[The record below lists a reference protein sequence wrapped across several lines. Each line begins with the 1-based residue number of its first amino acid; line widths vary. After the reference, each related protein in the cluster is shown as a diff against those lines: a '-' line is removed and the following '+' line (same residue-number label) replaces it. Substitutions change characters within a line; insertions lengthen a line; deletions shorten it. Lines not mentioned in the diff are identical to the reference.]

1 MANERLQQESWG
13 FLKGHYTGRSKNTI
27 SFNTFRL
34 KVSRNFIGLFFL
46 IMLAFIAGCSMKYS
60 FTGASIPPD
69 VKTISIK
76 YFPNNASLV
85 VTSLSQKITDGL
97 RDKFTSE
104 TNLVI
109 INDGGDL
116 VLEGSITDYKTSPV
130 AIQGNDQAALN
141 RLTITIEVVYTNTV
155 DDNLSFD
162 SKFSR
167 YADYSSSQNLTE
179 VQESLIEEINQML
192 IEDVFNKAVVNW

>member
-1 MANERLQQESWG
+1 
-13 FLKGHYTGRSKNTI
+13 
-27 SFNTFRL
+27 
-34 KVSRNFIGLFFL
+34 
-46 IMLAFIAGCSMKYS
+46 MKYS

-69 VKTISIK
+69 VKTISVK

-85 VTSLSQKITDGL
+85 VPSLSQKITDGF

-104 TNLVI
+104 TNLVM

-116 VLEGSITDYKTSPV
+116 ILEGSITDYQTSPV
-130 AIQGNDQAALN
+130 AIQENDQAALN
-141 RLTITIEVVYTNTV
+141 RLTITIDVVYTNTK
-155 DDNLSFD
+155 DENLSFE

-167 YADYSSSQNLTE
+167 YVDYSSSQNLTD
-179 VQESLIEEINQML
+179 VQEGLIEEINQML

>member
-1 MANERLQQESWG
+1 M
-13 FLKGHYTGRSKNTI
+13 
-27 SFNTFRL
+27 
-34 KVSRNFIGLFFL
+34 LFFL
-46 IMLAFIAGCSMKYS
+46 IMLAFIESCSMKYS

-85 VTSLSQKITDGL
+85 VTSLSQKLTDGL

>member
-1 MANERLQQESWG
+1 M
-13 FLKGHYTGRSKNTI
+13 
-27 SFNTFRL
+27 
-34 KVSRNFIGLFFL
+34 LFSL

-69 VKTISIK
+69 VKTITIK

-85 VTSLSQKITDGL
+85 VTSLSQKLTDGL

-141 RLTITIEVVYTNTV
+141 RLTITIDVVYTNTV

-167 YADYSSSQNLTE
+167 YADYSSSENLTD
-179 VQESLIEEINQML
+179 VQESLIEEINVML
-192 IEDVFNKAVVNW
+192 IEDVFNKAVINW

>member
-1 MANERLQQESWG
+1 
-13 FLKGHYTGRSKNTI
+13 
-27 SFNTFRL
+27 L
-34 KVSRNFIGLFFL
+34 KVTGNLIGIFFFITL
-46 IMLAFIAGCSMKYS
+46 LALASGCSMKYS

-76 YFPNNASLV
+76 YFPNNATLV
-85 VTSLSQKITDGL
+85 VPNLSQKITDGL

-104 TNLVI
+104 TNLSL

-141 RLTITIEVVYTNTV
+141 RLTITIDVVYTNTI

-162 SKFSR
+162 TKFSR
-167 YADYSSSQNLTE
+167 YTDYSSSQNLTE
-179 VQESLIEEINQML
+179 VQESLIEEINTML

>member
-1 MANERLQQESWG
+1 MK
-13 FLKGHYTGRSKNTI
+13 FTG
-27 SFNTFRL
+27 
-34 KVSRNFIGLFFL
+34 NFIGQFFFIIL
-46 IMLAFIAGCSMKYS
+46 LAFAEGCSMKYS

-85 VTSLSQKITDGL
+85 VPSLSQKITDGL

-104 TNLVI
+104 TNLVL

-116 VLEGSITDYKTSPV
+116 ILEGSIIDYQTSPV

-141 RLTITIEVVYTNTV
+141 RLTITIDVVYTNTIN
-155 DDNLSFD
+155 DNLSFD
-162 SKFSR
+162 SKFTR
-167 YADYSSSQNLTE
+167 YADYSSSQNLTDL
-179 VQESLIEEINQML
+179 QEGLIEEINQTL
-192 IEDVFNKAVVNW
+192 IEDVFNKAVINW